1 VALGPR
7 EPDYPELDRKH
18 STDAVV
24 ELART
29 RVLGRLRGRAR
40 YDLGQIGFIHY
51 WIKAGIRWPAK
62 VRRWY
67 IAEPRSRIN
76 FMVWKLKKWWKEW
89 RHRA

>member
-1 VALGPR
+1 MR
-7 EPDYPELDRKH
+7 
-18 STDAVV
+18 SWNW
-24 ELART
+24 LARECWADFAD
-29 RVLGRLRGRAR
+29 RAR